1 MNEVAPVDA
10 ASPKKEDTMRR
21 AFLTLLALGLL
32 IAASPGVAVAGVEPS
47 PFAPGQAKD
56 LWTPPGQW
64 EAFNP
69 QPEPPA
75 FSVKAQVTA
84 IGVSTQSPGL
94 ARDLWTPPG
103 QWEAF
108 NPQPEPPA
116 FSPVAQMRDIQP

>member
-1 MNEVAPVDA
+1 MKRAAVA
-10 ASPKKEDTMRR
+10 
-21 AFLTLLALGLL
+21 LLASALL
-32 IAASPGVAVAGVEPS
+32 LAATPSIAIAGVEPS
-47 PFAPGQAKD
+47 PFVPGQVQD

-84 IGVSTQSPGL
+84 IGSSAQSPGQVK
-94 ARDLWTPPG
+94 DLWTPPG

-116 FSPVAQMRDIQP
+116 FSPVTQIRSIQR